1 MLSTIGRAASGRS
14 PGPRAETDLA
24 AGQATTAA
32 PKVGCCKKKAAKT
45 EATAEARPPR
55 ASSPQRT
62 ESGCAAPPAPAYR
75 TPASAPACAGRTRPP
90 SSGAPDQ
97 AAPANAGADAEA
109 HLAALAHL
117 PQYSHPFVEGC
128 TCGGGVIGCCPCT
141 VGLAEHG
148 AMQAGGAHAS
158 LMLGAGA
165 LGLAGIYL
173 GGRAITT
180 NLEAGRRVTRA
191 RAHNEERLGT
201 LRAMQHRLRPT
212 PTAAA
217 RANEATRLADAAVQ
231 ALLRGQV
238 NAARRRQRAFADSW
252 ADRQF
257 NLWVPGVLQVVGS
270 TAMVLAGLQHGL
282 GLLASAPNFGAL
294 ATGVLAGYAGLYAGR
309 LLWRTATAWRTL
321 RATRLAQTI
330 EPQDPVRV
338 RALAAARTALARQA
352 ACALSWTALAACST
366 AVTLLPPLG
375 VGAGLTLGAATLAAQ
390 LAAVATSV
398 AWPLP
403 VHTPSTPRLDEAFA
417 AGALDDAGLRRA
429 WLAACD
435 AQIDAV
441 RACSGRLLAGDGPR
455 ATRHRLAH
463 ALEPWTTPQCGP
475 RAYAAVANVFADQL
489 GSDGAWSAGVA
500 DAVAEVLGH
509 EADWLD
515 AVRGVQARRA
525 RALARA
531 GTQPS
536 YARDGVAA
544 LAAEVERSHADIGAR
559 LAAVQAAQRG
569 WQNAAAEA
577 AHDPAARRALMLHTA
592 GALGL
597 IGEVAGGFVHRRP
610 DWFYAAPDAGRLA
623 FGHVVLRPECATEL
637 AEAMGEAL
645 PHAFVRCLLNPNR
658 LVAERA
664 ELLEAAA
671 AFAPPRAEQEPS
683 VATAQAAADA
693 GFGGCSSC
701 A

>member
-1 MLSTIGRAASGRS
+1 MLSTIGQAGSGHS
-14 PGPRAETDLA
+14 PGPRAEADLA
-24 AGQATTAA
+24 ASQATAPAA
-32 PKVGCCKKKAAKT
+32 KAGCCKKKT
-45 EATAEARPPR
+45 ATAEASVEAR
-55 ASSPQRT
+55 ASSPQPT
-62 ESGCAAPPAPAYR
+62 ASSCAVP
-75 TPASAPACAGRTRPP
+75 SAPACRVPAPAPVCGRRARP
-90 SSGAPDQ
+90 SSAETPGQ
-97 AAPANAGADAEA
+97 AAPSRTGADAEA

-148 AMQAGGAHAS
+148 AMRAGGAHAS
-158 LMLGAGA
+158 LMVGAGA
-165 LGLAGIYL
+165 LGLVGIYL

-180 NLEAGRRVTRA
+180 NLEAGRRVIRA

-201 LRAMQHRLRPT
+201 LQAMQHRLRAT
-212 PTAAA
+212 PAAA
-217 RANEATRLADAAVQ
+217 AQANEASRLADAAVQ
-231 ALLRGQV
+231 ALLRGQM

-282 GLLASAPNFGAL
+282 GLLAGAPNFGAL

-321 RATRLAQTI
+321 RTARRAHDV

-338 RALAAARTALARQA
+338 RALATAKTALARQA

-375 VGAGLTLGAATLAAQ
+375 VGVGLTLGAATLAAQ

-417 AGALDDAGLRRA
+417 AGALDDAELRRA

-435 AQIDAV
+435 AQVDTV
-441 RACSGRLLAGDGPR
+441 RACSKRLLAGDRPR

-475 RAYAAVANVFADQL
+475 RAYAAVANAFADQL
-489 GSDGAWSAGVA
+489 GADGAWPLGVA

-515 AVRGVQARRA
+515 AVRRVQQRRA
-525 RALARA
+525 QALAGA
-531 GTQPS
+531 ETKPG
-536 YARDGVAA
+536 YARGGVAA
-544 LAAEVERSHADIGAR
+544 LATEVARSHAEIDAR
-559 LAAVQAAQRG
+559 LAAVRAARSG
-569 WQNAAAEA
+569 WQKAATNANN
-577 AHDPAARRALMLHTA
+577 DPAARRALMLHTA
-592 GALGL
+592 AALGL

-610 DWFYAAPDAGRLA
+610 SWFYAAPDAGRLA
-623 FGHVVLRPECATEL
+623 FGHVVLRPEFAGAL
-637 AEAMGEAL
+637 ASAMGEAL

-664 ELLEAAA
+664 ELLEAVA
-671 AFAPPRAEQEPS
+671 AFAPPRAEKDIGEANAP
-683 VATAQAAADA
+683 AAADA

-701 A
+701 V